1 MFQTT
6 SPEKKEGLVR
16 AEKEEEEEE
25 EERPEQLEQLEQD
38 PTRTSANPI
47 KHILVVIIRNKLDCW
62 PLVISLS
69 RA

>member
-6 SPEKKEGLVR
+6 SPEKTEGLVR

-38 PTRTSANPI
+38 PARTSANRI
-47 KHILVVIIRNKLDCW
+47 KHILVVI
-62 PLVISLS
+62 V
-69 RA
+69 